1 MGLRDF
7 SNIKNIIILLSY
19 FTFHHFVKS
28 TKSVICF
35 ENEKE
40 TVLCVF
46 NKWLFARFV
55 KAKRQNRHYK
65 RLPNR

>member
-1 MGLRDF
+1 M
-7 SNIKNIIILLSY
+7 ILLSY

-40 TVLCVF
+40 TLLFFAVLGFCA
-46 NKWLFARFV
+46 LC
-55 KAKRQNRHYK
+55 
-65 RLPNR
+65 